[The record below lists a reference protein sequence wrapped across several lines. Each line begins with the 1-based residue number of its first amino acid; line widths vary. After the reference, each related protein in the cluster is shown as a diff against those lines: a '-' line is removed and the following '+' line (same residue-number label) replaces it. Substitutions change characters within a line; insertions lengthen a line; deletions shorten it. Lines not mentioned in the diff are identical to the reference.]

1 MYETVCVSE
10 REFAWRIA
18 CVYMRRRRGMRRV
31 VAPLLLVS
39 IDQPEEI
46 ERSFIE
52 LMVQREYP
60 RGAGNKRS
68 LMSVYLLI
76 SVR

>member
-10 REFAWRIA
+10 REFARRIA

-52 LMVQREYP
+52 LMVQGSIPEEPGTSDR
-60 RGAGNKRS
+60 
-68 LMSVYLLI
+68 
-76 SVR
+76 